1 MKKRFGILVAL
12 VLVFSLA
19 ATALAEDPIEL
30 TLWVNEAHVD
40 IFEYGAKLYNEK
52 HPDAPIELNLE
63 FYPVTEMHNKLLIAL
78 QSGIGAPDIVDITL
92 TWWSNFVQGD
102 IQLLP
107 LNDIVEPVLDH
118 VVTSRFEMYSKDG
131 VYYGIPTH
139 VGATVMYY
147 NIDLIQQAGITLEE
161 INAINTWDEYLEV
174 GRKFMAAQPDKAWTA
189 YETLNQRP
197 YWPLLNAAG
206 LDYIDAEGN
215 VTMDSP
221 ENIAL
226 LQWMYDVY
234 SEGLAVAAPGGD
246 VINESFY
253 QWMNGGNCASVLM
266 PSWYMS
272 RLMDYMPDLSG
283 KIVMRPVPV
292 FDETQAHSTAVGGTP
307 TAITTQCQYP
317 EVAKEFLALAK
328 LSDEGSINIWKS
340 CAFDPVNTAVWDSPE
355 LQEHDP
361 YFVDSFF
368 EVMLPYADNIPSPT
382 NPSDAKS
389 TTAQELMRNNVMY
402 EVFATGSKTP
412 EQALKDAAEE
422 VRSAQK

>member
-1 MKKRFGILVAL
+1 MKKLFGILVAL

-78 QSGIGAPDIVDITL
+78 QSGIGAPDIVDINL

-174 GRKFMAAQPDKAWTA
+174 GRKFMAAQPGKAWTA

-317 EVAKEFLALAK
+317 EVAKEFLSLAK

>member
-1 MKKRFGILVAL
+1 MKKLFGILVAL

-78 QSGIGAPDIVDITL
+78 QSGIGAPDIVDINL

-317 EVAKEFLALAK
+317 DVAKEFLSLAK

-355 LQEHDP
+355 LQEHNP